1 MSKVD
6 LFEGNPADIAWFVRE
21 HILGLVIST
30 KDHET
35 LTTPL
40 PLLSEVDENGAVRSF
55 LGHFALSNR
64 QVELIRHQ
72 PRALIVFQGP
82 HAYIRPGWIS
92 QVGWAPTWNYA
103 LAQFEVDIS
112 LLPTES
118 DSAIRTLVSTLE
130 GESSDSWR
138 VESVGV
144 RYDSMVKRVIAFR
157 ANVVSSRGRFKL
169 GQDESDQTFQEILSA
184 LGEEPIASLMRRFRR
199 HREGM

>member
-6 LFEGNPADIAWFVRE
+6 LFEGSPVDIAWFVRE
-21 HILGLVIST
+21 HILGLVISS
-30 KDHET
+30 KDQEV

-40 PLLSEVDENGAVRSF
+40 PLLSDVDENGAVCAF

-92 QVGWAPTWNYA
+92 QLGWAPTWNYA

-112 LLPTES
+112 LLPDES
-118 DSAIRTLVSTLE
+118 DSAIRTLVSALE
-130 GESSDSWR
+130 GESPDSWR
-138 VESVGV
+138 VERVGA

-157 ANVVSSRGRFKL
+157 ANVVSGRGRFKL
-169 GQDESDQTFQEILSA
+169 GQDESDKTFQEILSA
-184 LGEEPIASLMRRFRR
+184 LGDAPLASLMRRFRQR
-199 HREGM
+199 RETM